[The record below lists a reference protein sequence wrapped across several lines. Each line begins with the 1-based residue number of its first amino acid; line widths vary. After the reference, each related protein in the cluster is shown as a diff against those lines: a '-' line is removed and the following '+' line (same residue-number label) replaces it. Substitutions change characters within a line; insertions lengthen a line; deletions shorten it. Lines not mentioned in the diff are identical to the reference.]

1 MKSEDCLVAASTINT
16 NPPTLQ
22 PETSNSNPSIYRFL
36 KPGQDFLSLWPDPH
50 QKTKKKS
57 TCQDQCVCQ
66 NTSVLII
73 FDSPFLDDSPSV
85 LTPSLALIWLGI
97 QVIQKTSYGLV
108 KLLGFRSCLQDIDIA
123 PLRARIHPPA
133 LPTRAPGPWGSSV
146 TSTLED
152 LLVYHVQNWIIFI
165 KLSGKGSSTLNHL
178 TIIWRV

>member
-1 MKSEDCLVAASTINT
+1 MAVQSPLTSEVWRLFGSGFYNQYQ
-16 NPPTLQ
+16 PPTLQ

-36 KPGQDFLSLWPDPH
+36 KPVTRSPP
-50 QKTKKKS
+50 KKKKYVS
-57 TCQDQCVCQ
+57 RPMCVSNYLGINNIWFAFPGC
-66 NTSVLII
+66 
-73 FDSPFLDDSPSV
+73 DSPSV

-133 LPTRAPGPWGSSV
+133 LPTRAPGPWSSSV